1 MTRSQATPASS
12 QIIAM
17 ERMIEERD
25 ETIAAQAA
33 VIEKLR
39 KAVAYVYD
47 INDSYQASKCVQ
59 EVLAIP
65 TDSKEV
71 LKAWLDE
78 VLGEPVAWREFDGE
92 GGYDYRSYQD
102 NETFRDD
109 YIKRNPNPIYK
120 DWVEPLFRKPAL

>member
-33 VIEKLR
+33 VIEKL
-39 KAVAYVYD
+39 K
-47 INDSYQASKCVQ
+47 QAFYN
-59 EVLAIP
+59 LAIICDKDNDVSGWFEVNQAMFAP

-78 VLGEPVAWREFDGE
+78 VLGEPVGWLQTNVEDG
-92 GGYDYRSYQD
+92 GA
-102 NETFRDD
+102 TTLV
-109 YIKRNPNPIYK
+109 RNHMPAMFNPEWWK
-120 DWVEPLFRKPAL
+120 FEPLFRKPEVTK